1 MNTWRGTY
9 KRAQAM
15 GKARHQASF
24 AYMLDQWCKLKIG
37 SLFNLSV
44 VTGYSIQWLDALRR
58 GVRQPTEFCA
68 SAILDG
74 IGIIEREHIAKWQQD
89 APIRACG
96 DAMVEKYRTGVQRES
111 H

>member
-1 MNTWRGTY
+1 MNTWRVTY
-9 KRAQAM
+9 KRARAM
-15 GKARHQASF
+15 GKARHCASF

-44 VTGYSIQWLDALRR
+44 VTGYSIQWLDTLRR

-68 SAILDG
+68 NAVMDAM
-74 IGIIEREHIAKWQQD
+74 GIIELEHIAKWRQE
-89 APIRACG
+89 RARLACKI
-96 DAMVEKYRTGVQRES
+96 ERLETYRTGVQRES

>member
-1 MNTWRGTY
+1 MNTWRVTY
-9 KRAQAM
+9 KRARAM
-15 GKARHQASF
+15 GKARHEASF

-37 SLFNLSV
+37 TLFNLSV

-58 GVRQPTEFCA
+58 GNRRPNEFCA
-68 SAILDG
+68 YTILMG
-74 IGIIEREHIAKWQQD
+74 MGVLEREYIAKWQQD

-96 DAMVEKYRTGVQRES
+96 DAMVEKYRTGVQHES

>member
-1 MNTWRGTY
+1 MKTWRATY
-9 KRAQAM
+9 RRARAM
-15 GKARHQASF
+15 GKARHNASF

-37 SLFNLSV
+37 SLFNLPV
-44 VTGYSIQWLDALRR
+44 VTGYSIQWLDTLRR

-74 IGIIEREHIAKWQQD
+74 IGIIEREHIAKWQQE
-89 APIRACG
+89 RARRG
-96 DAMVEKYRTGVQRES
+96 LSGRVVETYRMGVQRES